1 MIKIALFLLTLI
13 LSGAIFLFMAFS
25 AKKKFEINK
34 EIILSIRPKEKNQE
48 DSQKGKTKQQIELE
62 LLLINNNPFLKTL
75 GIIDKNI
82 RVKLLAIIVVSLIY
96 YFFNIGSDS
105 TNIMLGIFVV
115 IFLVILVPGILINT
129 ILKGKIKNI
138 MNDLAGFIDL
148 VAVNVQTGATIEASL
163 KQVASDFK
171 KLNPDLTY
179 VLLRIIRKAEIT
191 GLHAALQ
198 DLAISLPTKE
208 IRMFCTV
215 MQQSLNFGSSIYPQ
229 LTQLSADIREMQLLV
244 LEEKLGTL
252 SAKMSVPLIIFIMF
266 PIVILIL
273 APGAMRVLPNVF

>member
-48 DSQKGKTKQQIELE
+48 DLQKGKTKQQIELE
-62 LLLINNNPFLKTL
+62 LLLINNNPILKIL
-75 GIIDKNI
+75 GVIDKNI
-82 RVKLLAIIVVSLIY
+82 RMKLLTIVVVSLIY
-96 YFFNIGSDS
+96 YLFNIGADS

-115 IFLVILVPGILINT
+115 ILLVILLPGILINT

>member
-13 LSGAIFLFMAFS
+13 LSGSIFLFLAFS
-25 AKKKFEINK
+25 AKKKFEVNR

-48 DSQKGKTKQQIELE
+48 DAPKGKTKQQIELE
-62 LLLINNNPFLKTL
+62 LLLINNNPILKTL
-75 GIIDKNI
+75 GLIDKNI
-82 RVKLLAIIVVSLIY
+82 RVKLLTIFLISLIY
-96 YFFNIGSDS
+96 YLFNVKSDP
-105 TNIMLGIFVV
+105 TNLFIGIFFVV
-115 IFLVILVPGILINT
+115 ALVILIPGILINA
-129 ILKGKIKNI
+129 ILKSKIKNI

-163 KQVASDFK
+163 KQVAMDFK

-191 GLHAALQ
+191 SMHAALQ

-252 SAKMSVPLIIFIMF
+252 SAKMSIPLIIFIMF